1 MPHLVLKNMQASS
14 CWHVV
19 EYGGKQGIGK
29 VLELQLARDKVKV
42 SWKRGLGGAGRKG
55 GVVYASSATPADF
68 DIYAPDASFEDPFM
82 SARGVKEIKTA
93 FYSLPKV
100 FSESRIVEYNVRENV
115 INPGTGE
122 ILIDNKQ
129 YYKIFGKNLFLTS
142 LIKLYIED
150 GRVVRHEDWWG
161 KKPLWNRNTVKPPA
175 LARPIR

>member
-1 MPHLVLKNMQASS
+1 MDPWREQEEKESIDTKRSERLWDNIIPHILK
-14 CWHVV
+14 
-19 EYGGKQGIGK
+19 
-29 VLELQLARDKVKV
+29 L
-42 SWKRGLGGAGRKG
+42 
-55 GVVYASSATPADF
+55 YASSATPADF

-161 KKPLWNRNTVKPPA
+161 KKPLWNRNTVKPPLLGRFA
-175 LARPIR
+175 EMMRRGSMLVTHAMMGFGKDPHP

>member
-1 MPHLVLKNMQASS
+1 M
-14 CWHVV
+14 
-19 EYGGKQGIGK
+19 
-29 VLELQLARDKVKV
+29 
-42 SWKRGLGGAGRKG
+42 
-55 GVVYASSATPADF
+55 
-68 DIYAPDASFEDPFM
+68 
-82 SARGVKEIKTA
+82 KEIKTA

-100 FSESRIVEYNVRENV
+100 FSESRIVEYNVQENV

-161 KKPLWNRNTVKPPA
+161 KKPLWNRNTVKLPLLGRFA
-175 LARPIR
+175 EMMRRGSMLATHAMMGFGKDPNP